1 VSDKNSNEIKGRDII
16 LLLGTTGSG
25 KSTAIQYLYGAN
37 MVKNEYGHI
46 QARPMPK
53 KLKSFVSSSAMR
65 SETRYINPL
74 EFEYTNPLGK
84 KSQLVIVDTPGFGD
98 TQSFE
103 VDIAN
108 SLSII
113 RAVIKANSVRPVF
126 LFS

>member
-1 VSDKNSNEIKGRDII
+1 
-16 LLLGTTGSG
+16 
-25 KSTAIQYLYGAN
+25 
-37 MVKNEYGHI
+37 
-46 QARPMPK
+46 MPK
-53 KLKSFVSSSAMR
+53 KLKSCVSSSGMR
-65 SETRYINPL
+65 SETRYINPI

-84 KSQLVIVDTPGFGD
+84 KSKLVIVDTPGFGD